1 MRMKTFQAATMNEAM
16 GLVRDALGDEAIIVS
31 TYTHRDGGGVEIT
44 AAVEQRV
51 DEDFATEEA
60 QSLRYGSGNGRLFVP
75 DEDFGDLDPAELG
88 ALIGDSLAWHG
99 IPARIAE
106 RLMQAALRV
115 GLDDA
120 VGALAEALDESYRFP
135 GLSADNRPVI
145 LIGPPGSGKSI
156 ATAKIAARCVMERRP
171 VHVISTDSSRA
182 AAGEQL
188 AALCRVMSAP
198 FVETADP
205 RELAY
210 AVNAASADAKLVV
223 DTAGINLHAATE
235 RRALKALIEA
245 SGAEPVMVLAA
256 GTDAMEAGEL
266 AAQAV
271 SLGARRFIATRLDAA
286 RRLGALVAAAELGGL
301 AFADAGAS
309 PYVGRGFERLDALA
323 LAHRLLA
330 DPDAAVAEDPVTELN
345 PFAAAQRG
353 APKSAVSR
361 SPSFRAAE

>member
-1 MRMKTFQAATMNEAM
+1 MRMKTFRAATMSEAM
-16 GLVRDALGDEAIIVS
+16 ALVRDALGDEAIIVS
-31 TYTHRDGGGVEIT
+31 THSHRDGGGVEIT

-51 DEDFATEEA
+51 EDDFATNEA
-60 QSLRYGSGNGRLFVP
+60 QTLRYGSGDGRLFVP
-75 DEDFGDLDPAELG
+75 QEDFSDLDPARLG
-88 ALIGDSLAWHG
+88 ALIADALSWHG
-99 IPARIAE
+99 VPARIAE

-115 GLDDA
+115 GLDDGI
-120 VGALAEALDESYRFP
+120 GALAEALDESYRFP
-135 GLSADNRPVI
+135 GLSADNRPLI

-156 ATAKIAARCVMERRP
+156 AAAKIAARCVMDRRP
-171 VHVISTDSSRA
+171 VQVISTDSSRA

-210 AVNAASADAKLVV
+210 AANAAPGDAKLVI

-245 SGAEPVMVLAA
+245 GGAEPVMVLAA
-256 GTDAMEAGEL
+256 GTDAMEAGDL
-266 AAQAV
+266 AGQAA
-271 SLGARRFIATRLDAA
+271 SLGVRRCIATRLDAS
-286 RRLGALVAAAELGGL
+286 RRLGALIAAADLGGL

-330 DPDAAVAEDPVTELN
+330 DPDAAIAEDPVTELN
-345 PFAAAQRG
+345 PFATARARPAA
-353 APKSAVSR
+353 PR
-361 SPSFRAAE
+361 SPSFRVAE